1 MLAYTAEHPPK
12 GEWLLIVA
20 GAEEDALQDISQEQ
34 ILAEIDLLVEAG
46 SKKNQ
51 AIKEVAKKYGKNKSE
66 LYAVYH
72 ENKD

>member
-1 MLAYTAEHPPK
+1 M
-12 GEWLLIVA
+12 IVA
-20 GAEEDALQDISQEQ
+20 GAEESALQDISQEQ

-72 ENKD
+72 ELRES

>member
-1 MLAYTAEHPPK
+1 MLHKKFLKSRSY
-12 GEWLLIVA
+12 
-20 GAEEDALQDISQEQ
+20 
-34 ILAEIDLLVEAG
+34 LLVEAG

-51 AIKEVAKKYGKNKSE
+51 AIKEVAKKYGRNKSE